1 MESLRELYRIGPG
14 PSSSHSLGVRKAC
27 EYYYSFY
34 PEADHYTV
42 ELYGSLSLTGR
53 GHMSDKVIYDF
64 FGKERTE
71 VIFMDEITPVPNT
84 MRFYTGD
91 HENMMEIYSVGGGAI
106 AVKDMP
112 PTADPSVYP
121 ENSLTEINE
130 VCTRN
135 NWNYAQYVFEREPD
149 IKDHLKQVKDQMI
162 TVVKRGLKD
171 EGVLPGDLHLEKVA
185 KQIYE
190 RSFNAEENVKNRL
203 LISSYAYGAMEQSSS
218 GETVVTAPTLGSSGI
233 IAALIMYYND
243 RGVSEDKL
251 LEGLAVAGIIGNV
264 VKTNASISG
273 RVGGCQAEIGTACAM
288 GAALASHIEGLSNAQ
303 IEYAAEVGMEH
314 NLGLTCDPVGGYVQ
328 IPCIERNGVG
338 VLRSLDAME
347 YARYIGSFKPNRVSF
362 DMVVSVMK
370 HTGKHIPVEF
380 KETSLGGLAIEVK
393 LNEEKKR
400 AEKLNRK

>member
-27 EYYYSFY
+27 EYYYSLY

-64 FGKERTE
+64 FGKERTD

-112 PTADPSVYP
+112 PTADPDVYP

-130 VCTRN
+130 VCSVKG
-135 NWNYAQYVFEREPD
+135 WNYAQYVYDREPD

-162 TVVKRGLKD
+162 TVVKQGLED

-185 KQIYE
+185 RQIYE
-190 RSFNAEENVKNRL
+190 RSFTAEESIRNRL
-203 LISSYAYGAMEQSSS
+203 LISSYAYAAMEQSSS
-218 GETVVTAPTLGSSGI
+218 GKTVVTAPTLGSSGI

-288 GAALASHIEGLSNAQ
+288 GAALASHIEGLINAQ